1 MRRGGILQNQI
12 ATQRGGRLSE
22 RKKETA
28 DVELSPSGGSGT
40 EQASSDAMA
49 VLFFLQK
56 RKKRMGVQRK
66 RAGNARP
73 YEFYHTSILN
83 VGATVARLVSEV

>member
-1 MRRGGILQNQI
+1 
-12 ATQRGGRLSE
+12 
-22 RKKETA
+22 
-28 DVELSPSGGSGT
+28 
-40 EQASSDAMA
+40 
-49 VLFFLQK
+49 
-56 RKKRMGVQRK
+56 MGVQRK